1 MHSSWSDPEVESAL
15 VTVLR
20 PAAVPLGAIDHMLA
34 QLPARLPAAPLWRQR
49 RVRFAAALVAAAIA
63 LILGASPQARDVVAN
78 SVRQLFYF
86 VPGQGIRSAPATSLV
101 LDHRVVV
108 SREGITVSVVGV
120 LATERYTTLSLTV
133 TGLPDVKTG
142 YPSGPLPM
150 PYLQDASGHHYDANS
165 ASGGGRFWTYGF
177 YALPRDDR
185 RVTLVVDSLMLGMPS
200 VLGAHLGVWRIDLPL
215 TPVTSSALSQAST
228 VGSSVTIHGIT
239 VVLGQIARSNDGL
252 QAHLTAGG
260 PRSTQVD
267 YLELAPPLSEQNYLP
282 GSGQSG
288 QWDLSL
294 PANLTTIGIARL
306 HDVEPGNASVSF
318 NMQANGTVR
327 LDRSVQL
334 GHYVVVLERAEWFDG
349 PNGHTLRV
357 YFHSGPAV
365 DGGHVTNFELDGV
378 NSYAFV
384 WADPSSASGY
394 LELLNKPGPGRIT
407 LRMKNPH
414 VVVEG
419 PWELPVPA
427 S

>member
-1 MHSSWSDPEVESAL
+1 MHSSWSDPEIESAL
-15 VTVLR
+15 VAVLR
-20 PAAVPLGAIDHMLA
+20 PASAPVGTIDRMLSR
-34 QLPARLPAAPLWRQR
+34 LPVRLPAAPLWRQR
-49 RVRFAAALVAAAIA
+49 RVRFVAALAAAAIA
-63 LILGASPQARDVVAN
+63 LILGASPQARDAVAN
-78 SVRQLFYF
+78 TVRQLFYF

-101 LDHRVVV
+101 LDQPVIV
-108 SREGITVSVVGV
+108 SREGITVRVVGV

-133 TGLPDVKTG
+133 AGLPDVKTG

-150 PYLQDASGHHYDANS
+150 PYLQDASGHHYDGYS
-165 ASGGGRFWTYGF
+165 AAGGGRNWTYGF
-177 YALPRDDR
+177 HALPRNAR
-185 RVTLVVDSLMLGMPS
+185 QVTLVVDSLMLGMPS
-200 VLGAHLGVWRIDLPL
+200 TLGAHLGVWRIDLPL

-228 VGSSVTIHGIT
+228 VGSSVTVHGVT

-252 QAHLTAGG
+252 QAHLTAAGS
-260 PRSTQVD
+260 RSSQVE
-267 YLELAPPLSEQNYLP
+267 YLDLAPPLSEQNYLP

-294 PANLTTIGIARL
+294 PANLTTIGVARL

-318 NMQANGTVR
+318 NMPPNVTMP

-334 GHYVVVLERAEWFDG
+334 GRYVVVLERAEWFDG

-365 DGGHVTNFELDGV
+365 DGGHVSHFELDGV

-394 LELLNKPGPGRIT
+394 FELLNKPSPGHITIRI
-407 LRMKNPH
+407 KSPH

>member
-15 VTVLR
+15 LAVLH
-20 PAAVPLGAIDHMLA
+20 PIAAPPGAIDRMLA
-34 QLPARLPAAPLWRQR
+34 RLPARLPALPLWRQR
-49 RVRFAAALVAAAIA
+49 RIRFAAALVAAAIA
-63 LILGASPQARDVVAN
+63 LILGVSPQGRDVVAN
-78 SVRQLFYF
+78 TVRQLFYF

-101 LDHRVVV
+101 LDHPVVV
-108 SREGITVSVVGV
+108 SREGITVRVVGV

-133 TGLPDVKTG
+133 DGLPDVKTG

-150 PYLQDASGHHYDANS
+150 PYLQDASGHHYDGNS
-165 ASGGGRFWTYGF
+165 AGGGSRYWTYGF
-177 YALPRDDR
+177 YALPRNVR

-200 VLGAHLGVWRIDLPL
+200 ALGAHLGAWRIDLPL

-228 VGSSVTIHGIT
+228 VGSSVTVHGVT

-252 QAHLTAGG
+252 NAHLTAGG
-260 PRSTQVD
+260 SRSSQVE

-282 GSGQSG
+282 GGGQSG

-294 PANLTTIGIARL
+294 PASLTTIGIARL

-318 NMQANGTVR
+318 NMPPRGTVA

-334 GHYVVVLERAEWFDG
+334 GRYVVVLERAEWFDG

-357 YFHSGPAV
+357 YFHSGPV
-365 DGGHVTNFELDGV
+365 IDGGQVTNFELDGV

-407 LRMKNPH
+407 LRMKSPH

-419 PWELPVPA
+419 PWDLPVPA